1 MIVKL
6 RVIFGTFVSSSCG
19 GPKPGFSSGCAS
31 ITDECNVLINNDL
44 LNIKTRCAVDNN
56 INKYSGNYY
65 AEAAR

>member
-1 MIVKL
+1 MIVKSS
-6 RVIFGTFVSSSCG
+6 RTGVSSFQAQEA
-19 GPKPGFSSGCAS
+19 GPSPGFSSGCAS